1 MQCIAAAVWFSPE
14 EPYTR
19 SVLQIMA
26 GHKSLEG
33 KRLQSSP
40 TPGRLID
47 VLHALSLGE
56 GQSQVDCAAFRDIFM
71 KDVWSHLFLVRKYCK
86 GLSVAN
92 GSVQFWVQ
100 KPDGISFVPCKATV
114 GSLVHMNRY

>member
-1 MQCIAAAVWFSPE
+1 MVTCHLVLSE

-40 TPGRLID
+40 TPGRLIN

-56 GQSQVDCAAFRDIFM
+56 GQSQVAAFRDIFM
-71 KDVWSHLFLVRKYCK
+71 KDEWSHLFLVRKYCK

-100 KPDGISFVPCKATV
+100 KPYVPCKATV